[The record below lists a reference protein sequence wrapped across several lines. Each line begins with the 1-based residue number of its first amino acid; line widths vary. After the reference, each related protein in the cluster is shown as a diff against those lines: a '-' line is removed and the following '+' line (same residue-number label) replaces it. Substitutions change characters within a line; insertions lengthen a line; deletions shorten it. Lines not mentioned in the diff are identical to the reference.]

1 MKRLFLLCLIP
12 LLAGCFAWDM
22 DEKPLP
28 WYPDPPE
35 KKPTIGTVVWYGDRQ
50 AAPQPIPATFTPPP
64 APAVQVQE
72 LPARAPAG
80 NARIIDV
87 EVQPLKPVEAN
98 PAPPAAQPR
107 ADGATEDRLAS
118 LEKRLEDL
126 YQLILKSQEAK
137 KRK

>member
-1 MKRLFLLCLIP
+1 MKTLFVLCMIP

-35 KKPTIGTVVWYGDRQ
+35 EKPNIGTVVWYGKQ
-50 AAPQPIPATFTPPP
+50 QPAPQPIPAIYTRP
-64 APAVQVQE
+64 AAPQAPVME
-72 LPARAPAG
+72 ARSRAPFE
-80 NARIIDV
+80 NPRFIEV
-87 EVQPLKPVEAN
+87 EVQPLKPAEVA
-98 PAPPAAQPR
+98 PAAPASQPE

-137 KRK
+137 ERK